1 VVGALPAVIRLAAA
15 LPGELTRMMASV
27 CIRQALQAMN
37 TVAPADFISQ
47 VQRMAFRVSFHAI
60 SDII

>member
-1 VVGALPAVIRLAAA
+1 MIDIPI
-15 LPGELTRMMASV
+15 E
-27 CIRQALQAMN
+27 QALQAMN